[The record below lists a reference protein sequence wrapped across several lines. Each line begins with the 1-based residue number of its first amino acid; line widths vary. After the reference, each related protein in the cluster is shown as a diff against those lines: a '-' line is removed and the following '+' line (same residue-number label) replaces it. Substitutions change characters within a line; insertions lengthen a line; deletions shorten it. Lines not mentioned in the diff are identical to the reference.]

1 VIIYDWPAILVAN
14 AETFRIDART
24 RSGGET
30 IQGREQVISSGLGRW
45 IARLTVPL
53 HTPAK
58 IRAAR
63 ALLAKLDGRT
73 NAVRVGPCD
82 CRNGN
87 QISPAIGH
95 IPYAPTGAFHSPTG
109 AGFSIGGQVPKVSVA
124 ALVGAFQVQIDVA
137 STMMPLLDGS
147 FIGLGGYLYTIIGAT
162 DMPGEEA
169 LLDIRPRL
177 RTELEEGDPV
187 EWCHARLPMRLQSDD
202 SGAFELQLAR
212 AGTATFDLVEVF

>member
-1 VIIYDWPAILVAN
+1 MIIYDWPSILVAN

-63 ALLAKLDGRT
+63 SLLAKLDGRA
-73 NAVRVGPCD
+73 NGVRVGPCD

-87 QISPAIGH
+87 QIIPIVDH
-95 IPYAPTGAFHSPTG
+95 IPYNDGSFHTDG
-109 AGFSIGGQVPKVSVA
+109 AGFQQGGTPPAVA
-124 ALVGAFQVQIDVA
+124 ADAMLGANQVQIDVGA
-137 STMMPLLDGS
+137 TMVPVLDGT
-147 FIGLGGYLYTIIGAT
+147 FVGLGGYLYVITGAT
-162 DMPGEEA
+162 PLPGEEVM
-169 LLDIRPRL
+169 LDIRPRL
-177 RTELEEGDPV
+177 RTKLDAGDLV
-187 EWCHARLPMRLQSDD
+187 EWCHARLPMRLQTDD

-212 AGTATFDLVEVF
+212 SGTATFDLVEVY

>member
-1 VIIYDWPAILVAN
+1 MIIYDWPSILVAN

-30 IQGREQVISSGLGRW
+30 IQGREQAVSSGLGRW

-63 ALLAKLDGRT
+63 ALLAKLDGRA

-87 QISPAIGH
+87 QIIPLIGG
-95 IPYAPTGAFHSPTG
+95 IPYSDKTSHTDGSRFQQ
-109 AGFSIGGQVPKVSVA
+109 GGTPPVVA
-124 ALVGAFQVQIDVA
+124 ADAAAGAYQVQVDVGA
-137 STMMPLLDGS
+137 TMVPVLDGT
-147 FIGLGGYLYTIIGAT
+147 FVGLGGYLYVITGAT
-162 DMPGEEA
+162 PLPGEEA

-177 RTELEEGDPV
+177 RTPLDADDPV
-187 EWCHARLPMRLQSDD
+187 EWCHARLPMRLMTDD

-212 AGTATFDLVEVF
+212 TGNATFDLVEVF

>member
-1 VIIYDWPAILVAN
+1 MIIYDWPSILVPN
-14 AETFRIDART
+14 AEMFRIDART

-30 IQGREQVISSGLGRW
+30 TGGREQVVTSGLGRW
-45 IARLTVPL
+45 VARLTVPL

-63 ALLAKLDGRT
+63 ALLAKLDGRA

-87 QISPAIGH
+87 QITPLIGG
-95 IPYAPTGAFHSPTG
+95 IPYSDKAFHSDTSGFQQGGTPPAVIADAVAG
-109 AGFSIGGQVPKVSVA
+109 AY
-124 ALVGAFQVQIDVA
+124 QVQIDVA
-137 STMMPLLDGS
+137 STMLPVLDGV
-147 FIGLGGYLYTIIGAT
+147 FVGLGGYLYVVTGAAPL
-162 DMPGEEA
+162 PGEEA

-177 RTELEEGDPV
+177 RTALEAEDPV
-187 EWCHARLPMRLQSDD
+187 EWCHARLPMRLVTDD

-212 AGTATFDLVEVF
+212 TGTATFDLVEVY

>member
-1 VIIYDWPAILVAN
+1 VIIYDWPSILVAN
-14 AETFRIDART
+14 AETFRVDART

-53 HTPAK
+53 HTPTK

-63 ALLAKLDGRT
+63 ALLAKLDGRA

-87 QISPAIGH
+87 QMIPSLGH
-95 IPYAPTGAFHSPTG
+95 IPYGDGAFHADG
-109 AGFSIGGQVPKVSVA
+109 AGFQQGGTPPAVVA
-124 ALVGAFQVQIDVA
+124 DAVKGAYQVQIDVGA
-137 STMMPLLDGS
+137 TMVPVLDGT
-147 FIGLGGYLYTIIGAT
+147 FVGLGGYLYVITGAT
-162 DMPGEEA
+162 ALPGEEA

-177 RTELEEGDPV
+177 RTALAVGNPV
-187 EWCHARLPMRLQSDD
+187 EWCHARLPMRLQADD

-212 AGTATFDLVEVF
+212 TGTATFDLVEVF